1 LGSLLG
7 GGGGR
12 GGNILTSQDGVTM
25 RNVTLSA
32 CIQWAYSVRDYQV
45 SGPGWLTEDRY
56 DITAKAVG
64 AVPDD
69 QLRLML
75 QALLAERFQLT
86 LHRQTKELQSYAL
99 VVGKN
104 GPKLKEST
112 SEGATNIQR
121 SRQGL
126 GVTVERATMAQLA
139 EALSQVLRVP
149 VFDNTG
155 LTGRYDATLDV
166 MAYIPLD
173 VKPGDPPPDLISIAI
188 TALQDLLGLKLEAR
202 KTPVEILTID
212 HAERAPTEN

>member
-1 LGSLLG
+1 
-7 GGGGR
+7 
-12 GGNILTSQDGVTM
+12 
-25 RNVTLSA
+25 
-32 CIQWAYSVRDYQV
+32 
-45 SGPGWLTEDRY
+45 
-56 DITAKAVG
+56 
-64 AVPDD
+64 
-69 QLRLML
+69 
-75 QALLAERFQLT
+75 LAERFQLT

-99 VVGKN
+99 VVSKN

-126 GVTVERATMAQLA
+126 GVTVERATIAQLA

-149 VFDNTG
+149 VFDMTG

-173 VKPGDPPPDLISIAI
+173 IKPGDPPPDLIGIAI

-202 KTPVEILTID
+202 KGPVEILAID